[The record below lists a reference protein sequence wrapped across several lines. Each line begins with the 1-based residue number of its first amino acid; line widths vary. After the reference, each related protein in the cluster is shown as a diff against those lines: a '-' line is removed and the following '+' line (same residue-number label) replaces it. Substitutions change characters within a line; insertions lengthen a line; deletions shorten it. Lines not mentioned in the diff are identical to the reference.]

1 MQAGASRGP
10 LYCGP
15 NSGEGTGPVP
25 PLRAGIAAPRAIG
38 LLKGAGGGLWRE
50 LVIRGQI
57 ARLPALLESGAGVR
71 GPPERGARPP
81 VCRCAAAGSPRA
93 AGRQGF
99 GPEEVGAGA
108 ALWGQHNALNTRL
121 PPLCPA
127 APPVPRRLCIAPPP
141 LRPPPTPAR
150 ARARKPLGPGRPPRF
165 KAARRVPAPTVQP
178 RPRGPPGAWPGPDLN

>member
-38 LLKGAGGGLWRE
+38 LLKGAGGGLWGE

-71 GPPERGARPP
+71 GPPERGA
-81 VCRCAAAGSPRA
+81 
-93 AGRQGF
+93 
-99 GPEEVGAGA
+99 
-108 ALWGQHNALNTRL
+108 H
-121 PPLCPA
+121 
-127 APPVPRRLCIAPPP
+127 
-141 LRPPPTPAR
+141 
-150 ARARKPLGPGRPPRF
+150 
-165 KAARRVPAPTVQP
+165 
-178 RPRGPPGAWPGPDLN
+178 PPGCRERG